1 MVREINMKN
10 FFENFDFQKARQAP
24 GYIGAVQLLNPRF
37 GEQLA
42 GAALEQRKQE
52 EAQQQ
57 QQKHEFEK
65 ARFQREEQQA
75 EALLQGLGDVDFSDP
90 NKALQQLQQRGLSAD
105 VATKLIGQH
114 ADIQNAKEGRQI
126 QREELGLRHQEFN
139 LRKAESAI
147 KQQVNAIKLRN
158 EEMGIVPARK
168 LTAGELRI
176 NKQNIDKAN
185 AKASASSSVL
195 KQIDALEKAYDVFD
209 AEAPRGAKA
218 GGLVSAFLPG
228 NDEHGLWAGAKQGV
242 ENAVYSDKARAAL
255 HTIKKVNSHLLQSK
269 INAEKGSG
277 TQVTD
282 ILKKE
287 IKSGLPNP
295 EILPEA
301 RKENIKSL
309 KQAAYKDILQQQFLT
324 TWSQLN
330 GRDTDEAGAAFQRFV
345 EEVPLV
351 DESGRVNQQALEMI
365 PQVVSENLGRG
376 GYEPQENNTQVP
388 SAPSNAPSVSPRNA
402 PGNGFN
408 DYKSLS
414 DEDLEARINAARTG
428 R

>member
-1 MVREINMKN
+1 MKG
-10 FFENFDFQKARQAP
+10 FDWSQA
-24 GYIGAVQLLNPRF
+24 LMNPLVIAGIRNNNPKF

-42 GAALEQRKQE
+42 GAAVENRAQQTQAMQKQE
-52 EAQQQ
+52 FENK
-57 QQKHEFEK
+57 QKDRVR
-65 ARFQREEQQA
+65 ALQEQEVLRQNF
-75 EALLQGLGDVDFSDP
+75 GDVDFANP
-90 NKALQQLQQRGLSAD
+90 AKAAEQLQAKGLDANQ
-105 VATKLIGQH
+105 ALTIIGKHQEF
-114 ADIQNAKEGRQI
+114 QNAKEGRDI
-126 QREELGLRHQEFN
+126 QREQLSLSKQRFGLEREDHD
-139 LRKAESAI
+139 LRKQVAEI
-147 KQQVNAIKLRN
+147 QRQN
-158 EEMGIVPARK
+158 EASGIVPPRK

-176 NKQNIDKAN
+176 NKQNLDKAN

-209 AEAPRGAKA
+209 KEAPRGAKA
-218 GGLVSAFLPG
+218 GGLISAFLPG
-228 NDEHGLWAGAKQGV
+228 NDERGLLAGAKQGV
-242 ENAVYSDKARAAL
+242 ENAIYSDKARSAL

-309 KQAAYKDILQQQFLT
+309 KQAAYKDVLQQQFLT

-330 GRDTDEAGAAFQRFV
+330 GRDTDEAGAAFQRFI
-345 EEVPLV
+345 EQTPIIDDNGNINREVLK
-351 DESGRVNQQALEMI
+351 MI
-365 PQVVSENLGRG
+365 PQVVNESLGRG
-376 GYEPQENNTQVP
+376 SGFEFPDPNEEQPNV
-388 SAPSNAPSVSPRNA
+388 PSNAPSVSESNA

-414 DEDLEARINAARTG
+414 DDDLEARINAARG